1 VPDHPVQLTVSDELR
16 RSRLTVFFRLLLAI
30 PLFIWFGLWSIAA
43 VFAVIAAW
51 FAGIVTGRVPTSL
64 HNFLAAYVRY
74 ATHLVSYVSLVANPY
89 PSFTGTPGYPL
100 DVELPEPGP
109 QRRWTI
115 ALRLLL
121 AIPALLVA
129 AVLGAGLHAAGAAEH
144 SADSS
149 GEPAFFF
156 SIGGALAAIA
166 FLGWFAAL
174 AIGGMPRGLRDL
186 GAYGIG
192 YGAQTW
198 AYFLLLT
205 ERYPNSD
212 PDAIGPVWELPPH
225 QVQVAVDDDGR
236 RSRLTAFFR
245 LLLAIPHFVWLGLW
259 TVAAFLAAIANGIVA
274 LVRGR
279 SAEALHR
286 FLAAYV
292 RYAAHVTAFAT
303 LVANPFP
310 GFTGDPGY
318 PIDIAIGPRERQSRW
333 ITLFRIFLVIPAL
346 VVSSALS
353 GVLVIVGLLG
363 WFAALVTGRMPDG
376 LRDLGAYAVRYL
388 SQTNA
393 YWFIVTDD
401 YPHASPALRPP
412 PEPEPAYEYVPQPLE
427 PEAI

>member
-1 VPDHPVQLTVSDELR
+1 VSDHPVLLTVSDDLR

-30 PLFIWFGLWSIAA
+30 PHYFWIWLWSIAA

-51 FAGIVTGRVPTSL
+51 FAGLLIGRVPTPL

-74 ATHLVSYVSLVANPY
+74 ATHLVSYLSLVANPY

-100 DVELPEPGP
+100 DVDLPESKP

-121 AIPALLVA
+121 AIPASLVA
-129 AVLGAGLHAAGAAEH
+129 AVLGAGLHSAGAAER
-144 SADSS
+144 SPDST
-149 GEPAFFF
+149 GDPTFFY
-156 SIGGALAAIA
+156 SLGGALAAIA
-166 FLGWFAAL
+166 VLGWFAAL
-174 AIGGMPRGLRDL
+174 VIGRMPRGLRNL

-205 ERYPNSD
+205 ERYPDSD
-212 PDAIGPVWELPPH
+212 PDAIGPGWELPQH
-225 QVQVAVDDDGR
+225 QVQVAMDDDGR
-236 RSRLTAFFR
+236 RSRLTVFFR
-245 LLLAIPHFVWLGLW
+245 LLLAIPHFVWLTLW
-259 TVAAFLAAIANGIVA
+259 TIAAFLAALANGVVA
-274 LVRGR
+274 LIRGR

-318 PIDIAIGPRERQSRW
+318 PVDIAIGPPERQSRW
-333 ITLFRIFLVIPAL
+333 ITLFRSFLVVPAL
-346 VVSSALS
+346 IVSSVLT

-376 LRDLGAYAVRYL
+376 LRNLGAYAIRYL

-412 PEPEPAYEYVPQPLE
+412 PEPEPEYEYVPPRLE